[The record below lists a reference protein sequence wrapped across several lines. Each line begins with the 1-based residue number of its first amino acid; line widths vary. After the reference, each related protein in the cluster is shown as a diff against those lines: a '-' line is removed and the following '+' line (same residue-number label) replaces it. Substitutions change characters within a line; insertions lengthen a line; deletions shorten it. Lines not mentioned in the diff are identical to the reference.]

1 MLEFAKLIEMAI
13 NKIRTTIEMLNV
25 GEAMPA
31 QIKLKELMNELIE
44 GNKTAQQQT
53 RKSVEQNA
61 KKIKS
66 LEEENEILKE
76 SEDDHVKRVAR
87 HEGDIF
93 RLDDEVKQLREVVT
107 KHEDRIEKLQ
117 DEVKDL
123 RYNQEQT
130 HNELSELMEAVNEL
144 RNIIQNR

>member
-1 MLEFAKLIEMAI
+1 MMEFAKLIEMAI

-87 HEGDIF
+87 HEGTFFDWMM
-93 RLDDEVKQLREVVT
+93 RLSNY
-107 KHEDRIEKLQ
+107 EK
-117 DEVKDL
+117 
-123 RYNQEQT
+123 
-130 HNELSELMEAVNEL
+130 
-144 RNIIQNR
+144 